1 MLWSVLGPFLVR
13 PWVVLGPFLS
23 TMKENV
29 NASATGNVKV
39 ELMPSDQITDVIFTK
54 LNRLEEMINKIVT
67 DQIVMKTTTDEDIK
81 EAVSAALMNHHHL
94 FASKLGDSSIDQI
107 ANDVLHGLKQQ

>member
-1 MLWSVLGPFLVR
+1 M
-13 PWVVLGPFLS
+13 
-23 TMKENV
+23 

-39 ELMPSDQITDVIFTK
+39 EIQPSDQITDLIFTK

-67 DQIVMKTTTDEDIK
+67 DQIVMKTTTDEDVK

-94 FASKLGDSSIDQI
+94 FASKLGESSMDNI
-107 ANDVLHGLKQQ
+107 AKDVLKRLKQQ

>member
-1 MLWSVLGPFLVR
+1 
-13 PWVVLGPFLS
+13 
-23 TMKENV
+23 MKENV

-39 ELMPSDQITDVIFTK
+39 EIQPSDQITDLIFTK

-67 DQIVMKTTTDEDIK
+67 DQIVMKTTTDEDVK

-94 FASKLGDSSIDQI
+94 FASKLGESSMDNI
-107 ANDVLHGLKQQ
+107 AKDVLKRLKQQ